1 MAAHND
7 GSLPLYTPTE
17 VATHQSKQSLWGFI
31 EGRESVHDVINF
43 HDDSAGGA
51 DAFQDVVGSDGTEA
65 FEYAGHSADAVQNLE
80 GLTFGVFADS
90 HILDETGFQAT
101 HSVGSG
107 SQSKGARL
115 VIGNGIII
123 IRLAATLGAAVFA
136 TGLLF
141 VALSAGDMKTLGK
154 KYGNDEGAQSRSSMD
169 ELAWVKVFMLAVAVL
184 VLVAVLPY
192 RWIVRLFT
200 RRKDVWEYP
209 AYFPTRNDPG
219 V

>member
-107 SQSKGARL
+107 SQSK
-115 VIGNGIII
+115 
-123 IRLAATLGAAVFA
+123 VFA